1 MKDVL
6 LQYTFMHFILFTLLS
21 SSSYLVKYS
30 LQLVDCSEFD
40 GQKKK
45 KKKNQT
51 KRGEL
56 VKGNVKLFVA
66 SDISKKLHHKVLQY
80 LTQVHHPYI

>member
-40 GQKKK
+40 GQKKNK
-45 KKKNQT
+45 TKQT

-80 LTQVHHPYI
+80 LTQVYHPYI